1 MRAQAIVREL
11 LNAHAGTTALVGA
24 RIWGGVAQQDVEP
37 PLVIYRLVGSQPD
50 EGMEPASVS
59 ADTAVEAAQI
69 EVVHVARTYEELL
82 ALGEQIRLALCYQ
95 RGAVAGQVLLGVFK
109 ESEGPEEYDPQRDEY
124 FQARVFRVLF
134 DGP

>member
-1 MRAQAIVREL
+1 MRAQAIIREL
-11 LNAHAGTTALVGA
+11 LNAHAGTTALVGT
-24 RIWGGVAQQDVEP
+24 RIWGGIAQQDAEP
-37 PLVIYRLVGSQPD
+37 PLIVFRLVGSQPD
-50 EGMEPASVS
+50 EGMEPASLS

-69 EVVHVARTYEELL
+69 EVVHVAKTYEALL

-95 RGAVAGQVLLGVFK
+95 RGTVAGQALLGIFK
-109 ESEGPEEYDPQRDEY
+109 ETEGPEEYDPQRDEH